1 MNQSRFALVWM
12 GAVLSLLGCGGSSCS
27 GSREK
32 NDLPFERSAQSSS
45 VDSLW
50 DDEFPG
56 PITDLAIAETSGD
69 LVAASIPDIE
79 GGGKHFLTLM
89 GKNGKKIF
97 QVTSPY
103 PVKSLDVA
111 ADGSRIVVNN
121 YEGKLVAYDRAGQ
134 IQWQSEGGCKPII
147 LNAPKKIL
155 CFHDDDTKPSFA
167 FDLYDFEGKR
177 TYRFPTK
184 LDVLNLKVSN
194 DERWL
199 AASFAGGRALVF
211 NLQEMRG
218 EAPKIERE
226 HRVTG
231 EILDLG
237 ISNGDEPKLAAIAMD
252 VKKGESLFVF
262 DAKKGPISS
271 IRLSYH
277 VEQLEIFPTGRLIA
291 VYGNSPRGQYLA
303 VHSAYDA
310 TLQWQRLEPRYA
322 DYSLAIRVGQ
332 DRILAGFEQLSTDS
346 AVKTRNSRIVVLDL
360 DGKMRADLPLKTAE
374 GAYLYSFAYSPDS
387 SLLGVGTDDKKL
399 RLYEL
404 K

>member
-1 MNQSRFALVWM
+1 MP
-12 GAVLSLLGCGGSSCS
+12 AVLSLLGCGGSSCS
-27 GSREK
+27 GSSEK
-32 NDLPFERSAQSSS
+32 ADLPFERSAQSSD

-69 LVAASIPDIE
+69 LVAASIPDVDA
-79 GGGKHFLTLM
+79 GGKHLLTLLA
-89 GKNGKKIF
+89 KNGKKTF
-97 QVTSPY
+97 QVPSPF
-103 PVKSLDVA
+103 PVKSLDIA
-111 ADGSRIVVNN
+111 SDGSRVVVNN
-121 YEGKLVAYDRAGQ
+121 YEGKLVSYDRAGQ
-134 IQWQSEGGCKPII
+134 IQWQAEGGCKPIV

-167 FDLYDFEGKR
+167 FDLYDLEGKR

-184 LDVLNLKVSN
+184 LDVLNLKISD

-199 AASFAGGRALVF
+199 AVGFAGGRILVF

-218 EAPKIERE
+218 EAPKVERE
-226 HRVTG
+226 HRIAG

-237 ISNGDEPKLAAIAMD
+237 ISSGDEPKLGAIAMD
-252 VKKGESLFVF
+252 VKKGESLHVF
-262 DAKKGPISS
+262 EAKKGPVSS

-277 VEQLEIFPTGRLIA
+277 VEQLEIFPSGRLIA

-303 VHSAYDA
+303 VHSAHDA

-332 DRILAGFEQLSTDS
+332 DRILAGFEQLSTAS
-346 AVKTRNSRIVVLDL
+346 SVKTRNSRIVVLDL

-374 GAYLYSFAYSPDS
+374 GAYLYSFAYSPDA

-399 RLYEL
+399 HLFEV